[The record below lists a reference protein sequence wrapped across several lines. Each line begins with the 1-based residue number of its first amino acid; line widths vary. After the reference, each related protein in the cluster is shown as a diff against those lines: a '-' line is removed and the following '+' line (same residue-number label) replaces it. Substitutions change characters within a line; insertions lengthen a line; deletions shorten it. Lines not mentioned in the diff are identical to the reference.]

1 MEQQQEFT
9 ATRGNIFQ
17 TRLNQLMN
25 DTNTTHSALA
35 EHLNLTRQ
43 AVSSYLDGKAFPTL
57 EKFYKI
63 CSFFD
68 VSSDYLLGFTNS
80 TLKDTTLQQL
90 THKTGLSSNTVKVLE
105 ELWNN
110 GIPPKDNVEFNIFT
124 VFDFPIKSSF
134 HPQYVIEKMLSDY
147 YFINVFPIAL
157 LRYCE
162 MKYTHR
168 KELEIYG
175 ENTASISY
183 DVKIA
188 KFMLLEEV
196 QRFIDDFY
204 SILTI
209 KLDERTKEV
218 QKFYEKECEKH
229 GKKD

>member
-1 MEQQQEFT
+1 MFPFCVSFRT
-9 ATRGNIFQ
+9 DTD
-17 TRLNQLMN
+17 N
-25 DTNTTHSALA
+25 D
-35 EHLNLTRQ
+35 
-43 AVSSYLDGKAFPTL
+43 
-57 EKFYKI
+57 
-63 CSFFD
+63 
-68 VSSDYLLGFTNS
+68 
-80 TLKDTTLQQL
+80 
-90 THKTGLSSNTVKVLE
+90 NTVKVLE

-147 YFINVFPIAL
+147 YFIKVFPIAL

-196 QRFIDDFY
+196 QKFIDDFY